1 MGPRP
6 FYVTEEKLCC
16 IGKPDAREEQCSKLQ
31 HPLINIKVRGEV

>member
-16 IGKPDAREEQCSKLQ
+16 IGKPDAWEEQRSKLQ
-31 HPLINIKVRGEV
+31 HPLINIEGRGAV